1 VQANLLAM
9 ERSGADGKAVNIGS
23 GNPVTI
29 SQVAAELQK
38 TLGTSLPVEITGKY
52 RAGDVRHC
60 YGDISEAAELFG
72 YTPQWSMSEGM
83 GELAE
88 WLQSQQA
95 EDFVDEA
102 MNRLTVHGLVA

>member
-1 VQANLLAM
+1 
-9 ERSGADGKAVNIGS
+9 
-23 GNPVTI
+23 
-29 SQVAAELQK
+29 
-38 TLGTSLPVEITGKY
+38 VEITGKY

-60 YGDISEAAELFG
+60 YGEISQAAELLG

-88 WLQSQQA
+88 WLESQQA